1 MSKDKFSDAD
11 TVRLGLLKNGEHAWE
26 YTTFTPSWVYQYLLQ
41 SEIRDMGENPLATE
55 RCANWLRYK
64 YPEEAVLLG
73 LADSVE
79 FRGWTR
85 GVTSYAYLGLTGA
98 QYRDNS
104 GQNRIALDHPNC
116 PPSMI
121 EYAMVRFPHRIDYAG
136 MSISSD
142 VFIDEDFSE
151 WVRVRDHR
159 LAAML
164 RLGERLAVRSAE
176 TQVEQVFP
184 RESP

>member
-1 MSKDKFSDAD
+1 MSKAQFSESD
-11 TVRLGLLKNGEHAWE
+11 TVRLGLLKNGEHGWE

-41 SEIRDMGENPLATE
+41 SEIRDMSENPLATW

-79 FRGWTR
+79 FTPWTS

-121 EYAMVRFPHRIDYAG
+121 EYAMVRFPDRIDHAG

-142 VFIDEDFSE
+142 VYLGEDFSE
-151 WVRVRDHR
+151 WVRARDHR
-159 LAAML
+159 LAAKL
-164 RLGERLAVRSAE
+164 RLGERQAIRLADE
-176 TQVEQVFP
+176 DED
-184 RESP
+184 

>member
-1 MSKDKFSDAD
+1 MSKAQFSDAD
-11 TVRLGLLKNGEHAWE
+11 TVRLGLLKNGEHGWE

-41 SEIRDMGENPLATE
+41 SEIRDMGENPLATG

-79 FRGWTR
+79 FRGWTS

-98 QYRDNS
+98 QYRDDR
-104 GQNRIALDHPNC
+104 GQNRISLDHPNC

-121 EYAMVRFPHRIDYAG
+121 EYAVVRFPDRIDQVG
-136 MSISSD
+136 VSISSD
-142 VFIDEDFSE
+142 VFIDEYFSE
-151 WVRVRDHR
+151 WVRMRDHR
-159 LAAML
+159 LASLL
-164 RLGERLAVRSAE
+164 RLGVRQAIRIADDAE
-176 TQVEQVFP
+176 A
-184 RESP
+184 

>member
-1 MSKDKFSDAD
+1 M
-11 TVRLGLLKNGEHAWE
+11 
-26 YTTFTPSWVYQYLLQ
+26 
-41 SEIRDMGENPLATE
+41 
-55 RCANWLRYK
+55 
-64 YPEEAVLLG
+64 LG

>member
-11 TVRLGLLKNGEHAWE
+11 TVRLGLLKKVGYEWG

-64 YPEEAVLLG
+64 YPEEAVLFG

-79 FRGWTR
+79 FTPWNS

-98 QYRDNS
+98 QYRDDR
-104 GQNRIALDHPNC
+104 GQNRISLDHPNC
-116 PPSMI
+116 PPSLI
-121 EYAMVRFPHRIDYAG
+121 EYAVVRFSHRIDRVG
-136 MSISSD
+136 MTISSD
-142 VFIDEDFSE
+142 VFLGEDFSE
-151 WVRVRDHR
+151 WVRSNDHR
-159 LAAML
+159 LAAKL
-164 RLGERLAVRSAE
+164 RLGERLAVRVADE
-176 TQVEQVFP
+176 EN
-184 RESP
+184 EK